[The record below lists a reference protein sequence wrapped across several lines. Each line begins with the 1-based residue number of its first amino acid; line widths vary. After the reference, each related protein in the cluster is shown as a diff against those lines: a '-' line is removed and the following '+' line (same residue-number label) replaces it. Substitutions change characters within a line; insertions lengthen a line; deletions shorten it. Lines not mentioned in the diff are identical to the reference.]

1 MFCGNWVDSAKKS
14 KRIVIL
20 YAFLF
25 FVFCIVLIFGFGV
38 LSIEREFL
46 SLVERLYS
54 ELDPNHACMV

>member
-1 MFCGNWVDSAKKS
+1 MFCGNWADSARKS
-14 KRIVIL
+14 KKIVTL

-46 SLVERLYS
+46 SLIEHLYS